1 MKKLNII
8 FKLTPRINQLS
19 TKYQA
24 SSDKIYSN
32 FLNPNVMFLLSKVNE
47 SLQIELVNALN
58 GEILY
63 KSEIKKVDFS
73 KRIIPLFDQNK
84 LFIAYNYQDKNTIRQ
99 EILSLEILHKNVES
113 FFADFISKLINN
125 NFEESNEIIVLSQT
139 FAVNSLIKHM
149 FISQTNLGVSN
160 KNLIFVLNSN
170 KIVLS
175 EIRNFSSRRPIL
187 ESPNSIPTDEDTL
200 LLFYKDAELPPYT
213 PVILFDDK
221 RVINNNY
228 LNETIDNVVIAP
240 TTYESTFILCS
251 IGHSISC
258 YNVHPDK
265 SFDSIPYGFLFNF
278 ILIFLAGTYI
288 VTFMLRKHVKT
299 VQFKTQWLNSISN

>member
-1 MKKLNII
+1 MHY
-8 FKLTPRINQLS
+8 LS
-19 TKYQA
+19 ID
-24 SSDKIYSN
+24 S
-32 FLNPNVMFLLSKVNE
+32 
-47 SLQIELVNALN
+47 
-58 GEILY
+58 
-63 KSEIKKVDFS
+63 
-73 KRIIPLFDQNK
+73 R
-84 LFIAYNYQDKNTIRQ
+84 
-99 EILSLEILHKNVES
+99 
-113 FFADFISKLINN
+113 
-125 NFEESNEIIVLSQT
+125 SQ
-139 FAVNSLIKHM
+139 S
-149 FISQTNLGVSN
+149 
-160 KNLIFVLNSN
+160 LIFVLNSN

-187 ESPNSIPTDEDTL
+187 ESPNTIPSDEDTL

-228 LNETIDNVVIAP
+228 LNETIDNITIAP

-251 IGHSISC
+251 IGNSISC

-299 VQFKTQWLNSISN
+299 VQFKSQWLNSISN